1 MRNYVEIFWRSN
13 TYNASKIFLCKYV
26 IINLL
31 YISMLAISSVD
42 NLKTRIFPLW
52 SLLGKW
58 LLLYVMH
65 NEPFII

>member
-26 IINLL
+26 NINLL

-42 NLKTRIFPLW
+42 NLKTRICPLW
-52 SLLGKW
+52 SLLGK
-58 LLLYVMH
+58 
-65 NEPFII
+65 